1 MIKPFIYNTTIV
13 MYCQVWDLRM
23 GFTGYT
29 INYIYIYIT
38 IYPIIPLEDA
48 HTFDH
53 IYIYIHMSLILTFLS
68 GVHPKQLRIG
78 AAADSGA
85 SSPGRASSTHYSGI
99 VSDIPSGKIYSGE
112 Q

>member
-1 MIKPFIYNTTIV
+1 MYGWVLRDIQLIIYIH
-13 MYCQVWDLRM
+13 
-23 GFTGYT
+23 
-29 INYIYIYIT
+29 NYISH
-38 IYPIIPLEDA
+38 YPLRDA

-68 GVHPKQLRIG
+68 GVHPEQLRIG

-99 VSDIPSGKIYSGE
+99 VSDIPSGKI
-112 Q
+112 